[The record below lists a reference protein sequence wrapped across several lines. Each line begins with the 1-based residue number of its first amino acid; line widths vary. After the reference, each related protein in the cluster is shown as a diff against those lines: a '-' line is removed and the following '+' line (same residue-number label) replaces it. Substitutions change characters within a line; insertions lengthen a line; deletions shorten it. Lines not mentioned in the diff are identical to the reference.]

1 MKCEKTESPS
11 SPVRDNPRDK
21 NVDYSQ
27 QAGNDFILSGNIH
40 PYFFSDRGQVL
51 KREMTIGFSSSPVN
65 EKTEPSLF
73 LLGDLRIKHLLSDG
87 SALGSSPLKFDSY
100 DIQTVLDIA
109 KNPNQLNDQLNGYMK
124 AFLEIQSGDYKKAME
139 ITALMIEKDLPAA
152 EAFFGYFIEYLRVKG
167 GSADNVILASQSPR
181 RKEILSE
188 LLKNQFTTI
197 PADIEEYL
205 PKKYS
210 YENEMMMLA
219 LWKALVVVRNNNKG
233 IVISCDTE
241 VKAGDVIIGKL
252 DKADKKSVLEKLLAM
267 QKNTIKAVT
276 AVAVINTQEAKVKLG
291 HEAAELTL
299 KGSKDKLDF
308 DDRETLRELAKKKEF
323 KYLSS
328 LLKQSEITV
337 SNILESYINNGRYIG
352 KAGGFGIQD
361 RDFFLVVRQV
371 MGNPMTIVGLPVEI
385 IFDIL
390 KDFNVPM
397 KYFDFL
403 NKYWPSQIEQ
413 RKIFPVAKKEE
424 YVSKKRD
431 ALSRQET
438 EYAEEIK
445 KVKDSFDPGKSEQ
458 LINLYCKL
466 ILALQYAYRLGCR

>member
-1 MKCEKTESPS
+1 M
-11 SPVRDNPRDK
+11 
-21 NVDYSQ
+21 
-27 QAGNDFILSGNIH
+27 
-40 PYFFSDRGQVL
+40 
-51 KREMTIGFSSSPVN
+51 
-65 EKTEPSLF
+65 
-73 LLGDLRIKHLLSDG
+73 
-87 SALGSSPLKFDSY
+87 
-100 DIQTVLDIA
+100 
-109 KNPNQLNDQLNGYMK
+109 
-124 AFLEIQSGDYKKAME
+124 
-139 ITALMIEKDLPAA
+139 
-152 EAFFGYFIEYLRVKG
+152 
-167 GSADNVILASQSPR
+167 
-181 RKEILSE
+181 
-188 LLKNQFTTI
+188 
-197 PADIEEYL
+197 
-205 PKKYS
+205 
-210 YENEMMMLA
+210 
-219 LWKALVVVRNNNKG
+219 
-233 IVISCDTE
+233 
-241 VKAGDVIIGKL
+241 
-252 DKADKKSVLEKLLAM
+252 
-267 QKNTIKAVT
+267 
-276 AVAVINTQEAKVKLG
+276 
-291 HEAAELTL
+291 
-299 KGSKDKLDF
+299 
-308 DDRETLRELAKKKEF
+308 
-323 KYLSS
+323 
-328 LLKQSEITV
+328 LKQSEITV

-466 ILALQYAYRLGCR
+466 ILALQYAYRLWDAVKYVEIMKDDKGVKLSPAVLRHLDVVLNKFNTKTIDKGIGITIAFP